1 MTAIFGFYCSL
12 MAGTCHLYR
21 ELVIGS
27 FVKVVL
33 GMKHTITRFF
43 GLGEKDQQVELDTI
57 ETEVELDKIEVID
70 ERDEIKKIPIESIV
84 PNRFQPR
91 TVFDEAKIEEL
102 SRTIHIHGIIQPIVV
117 REFEAD
123 RYEIIAG
130 ERRWRAMKK
139 LGWDLVPAIIKNLS
153 DTETASVA
161 LIENL
166 QREELSP
173 IEEAIAYGK
182 LLELHNLTQEALAQR
197 LGKGQST
204 VANKLRLLKL
214 PEEVQNALLNKQI
227 TERHARSLISLK
239 DPEKQIKLLEEII
252 EKSLN
257 VKQTEERVVRLL
269 EQKTGKPKPKRKAFS
284 KDMRIAVNTIRQS
297 LSMVSNSGIN
307 LAAEEEEF
315 EDFYQFTI
323 KIPKKK

>member
-1 MTAIFGFYCSL
+1 MKQ
-12 MAGTCHLYR
+12 
-21 ELVIGS
+21 S
-27 FVKVVL
+27 F
-33 GMKHTITRFF
+33 TRFF
-43 GLGEKDQQVELDTI
+43 GLGDKGEQ
-57 ETEVELDKIEVID
+57 EVELDLELEKEISIEKN
-70 ERDEIKKIPIESIV
+70 EEIRKIPIDQIL

-91 TVFDEAKIEEL
+91 TVFDEGKIEEL
-102 SRTIHIHGIIQPIVV
+102 ARTIHIHGIIQPIVL
-117 REFEAD
+117 REFD
-123 RYEIIAG
+123 VDQYEIIAG

-139 LGWDLVPAIIKNLS
+139 LGWTEAPAIIKNLS

-173 IEEAIAYGK
+173 IEEASAYGK

-214 PEEVQNALLNKQI
+214 PEQIQEALLNKII
-227 TERHARSLISLK
+227 TERHARALIPLK
-239 DPEKQIKLLEEII
+239 DPEKQVTLLAEVVERN
-252 EKSLN
+252 LN

-269 EQKTGKPKPKRKAFS
+269 EQKNEKPKPKRKAFS

-297 LSMVSNSGIN
+297 LIMVTDSGIK
-307 LAAEEEEF
+307 LDAQEAEF
-315 EDFYQFTI
+315 EEFYQFTI
-323 KIPKKK
+323 RIPKKR

>member
-1 MTAIFGFYCSL
+1 MKP
-12 MAGTCHLYR
+12 
-21 ELVIGS
+21 S
-27 FVKVVL
+27 FS
-33 GMKHTITRFF
+33 RFF
-43 GLGEKDQQVELDTI
+43 GLGEKEDQTVARQIGVEDAS
-57 ETEVELDKIEVID
+57 EEMEMMGSKE
-70 ERDEIKKIPIESIV
+70 EIKKIPIHQIV

-91 TVFDEAKIEEL
+91 TVFDDEKIEEL

-117 REFEAD
+117 REYEAD
-123 RYEIIAG
+123 KFEIIAG

-139 LGWDLVPAIIKNLS
+139 LEWEEVPAIIKNMS

-214 PEEVQNALLNKQI
+214 PEEIQAALLNKQI
-227 TERHARSLISLK
+227 SERHARSMIPLK
-239 DPEKQIKLLEEII
+239 EKEKQLQLLEEII

-257 VKQTEERVVRLL
+257 VKQTEDRVTKML
-269 EQKTGKPKPKRKAFS
+269 EQTEKKPKAKRRAFS

-297 LSMVSNSGIN
+297 LSMVSDSGIN
-307 LAAEEEEF
+307 LNAEEEEF
-315 EDFYQFTI
+315 DDFYQFTI
-323 KIPKKK
+323 KIPKRK

>member
-1 MTAIFGFYCSL
+1 
-12 MAGTCHLYR
+12 
-21 ELVIGS
+21 
-27 FVKVVL
+27 
-33 GMKHTITRFF
+33 MKNSITRFF
-43 GLGEKDQQVELDTI
+43 GFGDKGEQ
-57 ETEVELDKIEVID
+57 EVAVDLEQEIEVVRN
-70 ERDEIKKIPIESIV
+70 EEIKKIPIDQIV

-91 TVFDEAKIEEL
+91 TVFDEDKIEEL

-117 REFEAD
+117 REFATD
-123 RYEIIAG
+123 QYEIIAG

-139 LGWDLVPAIIKNLS
+139 LGWAEAPAIVKNFS

-214 PEEVQNALLNKQI
+214 PQPVQEALLNKII
-227 TERHARSLISLK
+227 TERHARALIPLK
-239 DPEKQIKLLEEII
+239 DPEKQVTLMAEVI
-252 EKSLN
+252 ERNLN
-257 VKQTEERVVRLL
+257 VKQTEDRVVRLL
-269 EQKTGKPKPKRKAFS
+269 EQKDEKPKPKRKAFS

-297 LSMVSNSGIN
+297 LTMVTDSGIN
-307 LAAEEEEF
+307 LDAEEEEF
-315 EDFYQFTI
+315 DEFYQFTI
-323 KIPKKK
+323 RIPKKK